1 MPGNSAILCSYM
13 ALQEKNPQWS
23 VSIRKTLST
32 HLFGKHTTFFGLKK
46 HKRIFLYIIRR
57 SLQTHPITVKLG
69 DKELFGHPKISP

>member
-32 HLFGKHTTFFGLKK
+32 HLFGNDTVP
-46 HKRIFLYIIRR
+46 FLDPKNVKIISSNRR
-57 SLQTHPITVKLG
+57 SLQTLPIIIDIQNIKSLAG
-69 DKELFGHPKISP
+69 FC